1 MENNSDDVIKIPM
14 EKLHGYKNNPYKVRD
29 DEELEKMVDSISKY
43 GVLNPIIVRKKGNN
57 YEIISGHRRREAS
70 KIVGLKDM
78 PAIVKDLTDD
88 EAAILVV
95 DSNIQREEVL
105 PSERAFAYKMKLT
118 ALKHQ
123 GKKIDL
129 KESSTSDPV
138 GWKLE
143 TANIIGNESGQ
154 SMTNVRRYIRLTYL
168 IPNLLKLV
176 DDTRISFRPAVELSY
191 LTKEHQQ
198 MIEEYFEC
206 NEVTPS
212 LSQAIQLKKLE
223 QKGLL
228 NENLID
234 DILSQEKPNQKEQFK
249 ASYDKI
255 RQYFPKNFTN
265 EQIDEK
271 IMELLES
278 YQRRWKE
285 HFRNRDSR

>member
-70 KIVGLKDM
+70 KKVGLKDM

>member
-70 KIVGLKDM
+70 KKVGLKDM

-123 GKKIDL
+123 GKEIDL